1 MYVARD
7 KDGTLYVFFNKP
19 VKGYI
24 FERWQSVSVYSR
36 DYLN

>member
-7 KDGTLYVFFNKP
+7 KDGTLCVFFNKP

-24 FERWQSVSVYSR
+24 FERWQVELVKKEK
-36 DYLN
+36 